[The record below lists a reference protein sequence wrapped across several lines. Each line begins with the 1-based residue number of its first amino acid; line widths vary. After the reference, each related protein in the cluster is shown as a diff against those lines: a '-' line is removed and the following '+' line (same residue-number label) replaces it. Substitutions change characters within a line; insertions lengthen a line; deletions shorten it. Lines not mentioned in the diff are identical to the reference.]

1 MAYLV
6 GVRLNENI
14 ERGALGGAR
23 FNTSVL
29 QLDSGFEKRNIN
41 WSVPISEFDIG
52 FGLLLKFQV
61 DPTDVQ
67 LDVDELI
74 NFFYIVNGKGHSF
87 RMKDWSDFEIGYE
100 NGSTVGISRQ
110 FLALGDN
117 VTATFQI
124 FKRYTFGSQ
133 TFDRTGLTKIVDNN
147 LVVLTKDAVLLTK
160 VTSSPGAT
168 EYTVDADRGTFTL
181 GAIPQSTGGTGPGG
195 EELLEFRCN
204 FDNHVRLDT
213 DDLKINLEMFN
224 AGSWPN
230 VPVTGLRGNGID

>member
-6 GVRLNENI
+6 GVRLNENV

-29 QLDSGFEKRNIN
+29 QMDSGFEKRNIN
-41 WSVPISEFDIG
+41 WSVPISEFDLG

-61 DPTDVQ
+61 DPTDIQ

-110 FLALGDN
+110 FLGLGDD
-117 VTATFQI
+117 VKTDFQI
-124 FKRYTFGSQ
+124 FKRYTFGGQ

-147 LVVLTKDAVLLTK
+147 KLIVTKDGVVVDKGVAGDEFTL
-160 VTSSPGAT
+160 
-168 EYTVDADRGTFTL
+168 DADRGLIKFNT
-181 GAIPQSTGGTGPGG
+181 APASTGGTGPSS
-195 EELLEFRCN
+195 EELLEFRCE
-204 FDNHVRLDT
+204 FDVHVRLDT

-230 VPVTGLRGNGID
+230 IPVIELRGNGID

>member
-6 GVRLNENI
+6 GVRLNENV

-52 FGLLLKFQV
+52 FGLLLKFQL

-67 LDVDELI
+67 IDVDELI
-74 NFFYIVNGKGHSF
+74 NFFYIVQGMGHSW

-100 NGSTVGISRQ
+100 NGSSVGISRQ
-110 FLALGDN
+110 FLGLGDD
-117 VTATFQI
+117 VKTDFQI
-124 FKRYTFGSQ
+124 FKRYNFGGN
-133 TFDRTGLTKIVDNN
+133 TFDRVGLTKMVDNVK
-147 LVVLTKDAVLLTK
+147 VVLTLDGILLTQGGG
-160 VTSSPGAT
+160 GAQ
-168 EYTVDADRGTFTL
+168 YTIDADRGLFKLNT
-181 GAIPQSTGGTGPGG
+181 APASTGGTGPGG
-195 EELLEFRCN
+195 EELLEFRCE
-204 FDNHVRLDT
+204 FDTHVRLNT
-213 DDLKINLEMFN
+213 DDLKINMEMFN

-230 VPVTGLRGNGID
+230 IPVIELRGNGID

>member
-1 MAYLV
+1 MTFLV
-6 GVRLNENI
+6 GVRLNENV

-29 QLDSGFEKRNIN
+29 SLDSGFEKRNIN
-41 WSVPISEFDIG
+41 WSVPLSEFDIG

-100 NGSTVGISRQ
+100 NGSTAGISRQ
-110 FLALGDN
+110 FLTLGDD
-117 VTATFQI
+117 VTTDFQI
-124 FKRYTFGSQ
+124 FKRYLFGGQ
-133 TFDRTGLTKIVDNN
+133 TFDRTGLTKMVDNAQ
-147 LVVLTKDAVLLTK
+147 VVLTKDAVLLNN
-160 VTSSPGAT
+160 PAD
-168 EYTVDADRGTFTL
+168 YTIDADRGLFKLNT
-181 GAIPQSTGGTGPGG
+181 APASTGGTGPGG
-195 EELLEFRCN
+195 EELLEFRCE
-204 FDNHVRLDT
+204 FDLHGRLNT
-213 DDLKINLEMFN
+213 DDLKVNLEMFN

-230 VPVTGLRGNGID
+230 IPWVELRGNGID

>member
-29 QLDSGFEKRNIN
+29 LLDSGFEKRNIN

-74 NFFYIVNGKGHSF
+74 NFFYIVQGMGNSF

-100 NGSTVGISRQ
+100 NGSTVGISAQ
-110 FLALGDN
+110 FLGLGDD
-117 VTATFQI
+117 VKTDFQI
-124 FKRYTFGSQ
+124 FKRYAFGGQ
-133 TFDRTGLTKIVDNN
+133 TFDRTGLTKMVDNT
-147 LVVLTKDAVLLTK
+147 LVKLFKDGGLLAN
-160 VTSSPGAT
+160 PAD
-168 EYTVDADRGTFTL
+168 YTIDADRGLFKL
-181 GAIPQSTGGTGPGG
+181 NVAPASTGGTGPGG
-195 EELLEFRCN
+195 EELLEFRCE
-204 FDNHVRLDT
+204 FDLHGRLDT
-213 DDLKINLEMFN
+213 DDLKVNLEMFN

-230 VPVTGLRGNGID
+230 IPWVELRGNGID